1 MTPTLLTPSEAFEI
15 ASQWGSYIR
24 AGDPGAIFYTFP
36 LNDARPQGDDHRA
49 ACLAYTDDLLTGLED
64 GDVEDRAELTALRAF
79 FATVRDT
86 DGKAPLLD
94 LAPTEGFNS
103 TTQPRQGAVMTG
115 DETFNSLS

>member
-15 ASQWGSYIR
+15 ASQWGSYMR
-24 AGDPGAIFYTFP
+24 DGDPGAIFYSFP

-49 ACLAYTDDLLTGLED
+49 ACLAYTDDLLSGLKAD
-64 GDVEDRAELTALRAF
+64 DVEDLAELTALRAF

-86 DGKAPLLD
+86 NGKPPLLD

-103 TTQPRQGAVMTG
+103 TTQPRQGEAMTG
-115 DETFNSLS
+115 LETFNSLS